1 MTRADLFVVCKNP
14 DCGQEVSPYVTECPY
29 CGTRLRKRAPKL
41 DRGSPRRVRR
51 MPMPRLGRLRPGEI
65 PGVRADRG
73 PYLTIALVVATC
85 GVWIALR
92 GDYVNPD
99 QLVIV
104 GGLHGELWRALTTPF
119 AYLSG
124 VYQFVTLFAVALFG
138 WLIERRHGPLA
149 VAALFLLGGAGGALV
164 SGALD
169 TQTVVSGGNGG
180 ALALLCAWAVPD
192 LLARGRHEEYDG
204 DLLGVLVFA
213 LVLLALPIARTEA
226 SGIAGGVGV
235 LVGFAGGLAL
245 NARPQR

>member
-41 DRGSPRRVRR
+41 ERGGPRRARR
-51 MPMPRLGRLRPGEI
+51 TPMARLGRLRPGEI
-65 PGVRADRG
+65 PGVRADRA

-92 GDYVNPD
+92 GGYVSPD
-99 QLVIV
+99 QILIV
-104 GGLHGELWRALTTPF
+104 GGLHGELWRALTAPF
-119 AYLSG
+119 AYLNG

-164 SGALD
+164 AGALD
-169 TQTVVSGGNGG
+169 TQAIVSGANGG

-192 LLARGRHEEYDG
+192 LLARGRHEDDDG
-204 DLLGVLVFA
+204 DLLGALVFG
-213 LVLLALPIARTEA
+213 LVLLALPLARTEA
-226 SGIAGGVGV
+226 NGLAGGVGV

-245 NARPQR
+245 NARPRL